1 MLSRLSVLGG
11 LFGFMM
17 QGSRKYW
24 LLPLVIALL
33 VVVVAIAFGG
43 TSVLAPFIYPLF

>member
-43 TSVLAPFIYPLF
+43 TSVPAPFIYPLF